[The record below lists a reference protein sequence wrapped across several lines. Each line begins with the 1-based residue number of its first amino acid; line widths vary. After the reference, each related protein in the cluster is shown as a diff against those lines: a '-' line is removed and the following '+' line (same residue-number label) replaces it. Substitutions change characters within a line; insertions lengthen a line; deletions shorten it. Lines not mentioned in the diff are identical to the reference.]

1 MTFSIK
7 PDGTGQVC
15 VFSDEPEVGGNV
27 ASDALILDHVVY
39 DHVTGH
45 AYCVDPQKDALARL
59 TPMESEKLKFC
70 ARERPRADVDIFT
83 GPPST

>member
-1 MTFSIK
+1 MTFKIE

-27 ASDALILDHVVY
+27 GKDALILDHVVY

-45 AYCVDPQKDALARL
+45 AYCVDQQKDALARL
-59 TPMESEKLKFC
+59 TPMEAEKLKFC
-70 ARERPRADVDIFT
+70 ERERPRAEPDIFT
-83 GPPST
+83 GEPST